1 MSSAT
6 SIRAKLYNLSKEKG
20 IDFQNIAIRYFHE
33 RLLYRISISDYKDI
47 FLLKGGNWIYATQG
61 ITSRPTTD
69 IDLLAQDKARD
80 MENIISLFREVL
92 VTELNDGIVF
102 FIETMKTTIIAEQKK
117 YPGIRVSLLASL
129 DSIKQSIIIDIGFGD
144 IVTPNPIQID
154 FPVLLATMPTP
165 TIWAYNMETVIAEKF
180 HAMVSLGSIN
190 SRMKDI
196 FDIYLLLNTKVVDN
210 EHLKNAI
217 HTTFNARETRL
228 NHDAII
234 FTESY
239 RKDAQ
244 KEKQW
249 RQYQK
254 KIKSDLQVSFEEAIE
269 SITAQ
274 LNIFLQK

>member
-47 FLLKGGNWIYATQG
+47 FLLKGVNWIYATQG

-102 FIETMKTTIIAEQKK
+102 FIETMKTTFIAEQKK

-129 DSIKQSIIIDIGFGD
+129 DSIRQSIIIDIGFGD

-228 NHDAII
+228 NHEAII

-274 LNIFLQK
+274 LYIFLQK